1 MNKNLLTDY
10 RSIALL
16 VAAAHVAGILLT
28 SAMVEKFE
36 PPVLSLTMV
45 ELADGGAVGDGGE
58 AGGGGGG
65 AKEAEPAAQ
74 QPAESK
80 PVKQEAAPVKAKP
93 AAPVEP
99 KPQPVVKK
107 APEVKP
113 EIKQQEKVAEPV
125 KPIVKQAPKALETPK
140 PVTTP
145 TPVPKTNPA
154 PATSQADYV
163 KSNKTSST
171 AGSGAGGGGAAGNKN
186 KAGSGQGG
194 DAKGSDKGSGSDSGS
209 GSGGGGDTKANHR
222 GGYLNN
228 PKPKYPELSREMGE
242 EGRVGLTVTVE
253 PNGSPSS
260 VSVSRSSGYP
270 RLDKAA
276 ERAVRGYR
284 FKPATRGGTPIRST
298 YTFSI
303 DFRLDS

>member
-93 AAPVEP
+93 AAPL
-99 KPQPVVKK
+99 
-107 APEVKP
+107 
-113 EIKQQEKVAEPV
+113 
-125 KPIVKQAPKALETPK
+125 PIVSAP
-140 PVTTP
+140 
-145 TPVPKTNPA
+145 
-154 PATSQADYV
+154 
-163 KSNKTSST
+163 
-171 AGSGAGGGGAAGNKN
+171 
-186 KAGSGQGG
+186 
-194 DAKGSDKGSGSDSGS
+194 
-209 GSGGGGDTKANHR
+209 
-222 GGYLNN
+222 
-228 PKPKYPELSREMGE
+228 
-242 EGRVGLTVTVE
+242 GLI
-253 PNGSPSS
+253 
-260 VSVSRSSGYP
+260 
-270 RLDKAA
+270 A
-276 ERAVRGYR
+276 
-284 FKPATRGGTPIRST
+284 GGTPHRRKRCERSV
-298 YTFSI
+298 S
-303 DFRLDS
+303 

>member
-154 PATSQADYV
+154 PATSQSDYV

-253 PNGSPSS
+253 SNGSPSS

>member
-154 PATSQADYV
+154 PATSQSDYV

-228 PKPKYPELSREMGE
+228 HKPKYPELSREMGE

>member
-45 ELADGGAVGDGGE
+45 ELADGGAAGDGGE

-154 PATSQADYV
+154 PATSQSDYV

>member
-45 ELADGGAVGDGGE
+45 ELADGGAAGDGGE

-65 AKEAEPAAQ
+65 AKEAEPAAR

-80 PVKQEAAPVKAKP
+80 PVKKEAAPVKTKP

-107 APEVKP
+107 TPEVKP
-113 EIKQQEKVAEPV
+113 EIKQQEKAAEPV
-125 KPIVKQAPKALETPK
+125 KPIEKPVPKAVETPK
-140 PVTTP
+140 VATP
-145 TPVPKTNPA
+145 APVPKTNPVS
-154 PATSQADYV
+154 ATSQSDYV
-163 KSNKTSST
+163 QSNKTSST
-171 AGSGAGGGGAAGNKN
+171 VGSGAGGGGAANNKN
-186 KAGSGQGG
+186 KAGGQGG
-194 DAKGSDKGSGSDSGS
+194 DAKDSGKGSGADSGS